1 MPEGW
6 EVIICPICC
15 KEIHRQ
21 FSAPIYSRGRVS
33 SRDYQAGSDMLT
45 AMVLAAN
52 EEHERMVMAAK
63 EACAT
68 HFREQHTIRFRLWKR
83 LKWAWLL
90 QRRWPWRKVKGEV
103 FDFSSAANT

>member
-6 EVIICPICC
+6 EVIICPICRDVV
-15 KEIHRQ
+15 HRQ
-21 FSAPIYSRGRVS
+21 YAAPIVSRGRVS

-45 AMVLAAN
+45 AMMNAAN
-52 EEHERMVMAAK
+52 EEHERLVMIAE

-68 HFREQHTIRFRLWKR
+68 HFREQHTLRFRLWKR
-83 LKWAWLL
+83 LKWAWLI

-103 FDFSSAANT
+103 FDYSRSANG